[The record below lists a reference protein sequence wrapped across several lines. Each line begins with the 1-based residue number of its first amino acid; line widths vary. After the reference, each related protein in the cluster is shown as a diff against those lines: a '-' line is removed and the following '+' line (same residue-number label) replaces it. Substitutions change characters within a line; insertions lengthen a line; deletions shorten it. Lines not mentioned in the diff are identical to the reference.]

1 MKNFTE
7 KISCTNLYFNLIDDT
22 EDNEEDDWDTF

>member
-1 MKNFTE
+1 MKNFTK
-7 KISCTNLYFNLIDDT
+7 KIPCTNLYFNLIDDT